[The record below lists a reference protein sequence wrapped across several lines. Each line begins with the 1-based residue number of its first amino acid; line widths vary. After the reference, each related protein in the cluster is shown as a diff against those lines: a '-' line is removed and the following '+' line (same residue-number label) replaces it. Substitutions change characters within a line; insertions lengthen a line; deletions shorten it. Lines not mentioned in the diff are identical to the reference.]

1 MRALTEPSGGC
12 WFAPSLSW
20 VVLSR
25 MRREGWLA
33 TFRSGAGY
41 RQSAPGIGPAR
52 FADVCVREAMT
63 KSAIRPGLASQ
74 PDIEPGN
81 RR

>member
-1 MRALTEPSGGC
+1 MPMRALTEPSGGC

-33 TFRSGAGY
+33 TFRNG
-41 RQSAPGIGPAR
+41 R
-52 FADVCVREAMT
+52 
-63 KSAIRPGLASQ
+63 
-74 PDIEPGN
+74 
-81 RR
+81 